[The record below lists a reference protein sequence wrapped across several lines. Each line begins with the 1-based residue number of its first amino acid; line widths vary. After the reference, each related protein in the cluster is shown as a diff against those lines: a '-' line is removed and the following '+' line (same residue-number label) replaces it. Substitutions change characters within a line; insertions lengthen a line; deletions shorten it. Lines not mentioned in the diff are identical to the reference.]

1 MNIKKKIVFILT
13 GSISAY
19 KTLDLLKNLVKKNF
33 DIETILTKSGSKFVT
48 PLSISSITKKK
59 IHQNMFSKKEEV
71 VNYMEH
77 IQLSRNSDLIVVCPA
92 SANIIAKLANGY
104 ADDLASTTLAASNK
118 KIFLVPSMNKKM
130 WTNPANQENIKKLKE
145 RKIEILG
152 PTEGNLACGEIGIGR
167 MDDIKGIEK
176 KIENFFKTK
185 KIIKDKKLLITAGP
199 TFEPIDPIRY
209 IGNFSSGKQGY
220 EIAKAAMLYGAK
232 TILITGPTLESAP
245 DIDILVKIQTAQDML
260 KQTINFCKKFKLI
273 DVAICT
279 AAVSDWKINQSK
291 RKYKKNEN
299 IFKKIKFKKNADI
312 LESISN
318 LKNFRPKIV
327 CGFSAETNNLI
338 LNSRKKLLEKNCDL
352 IFANKISSK
361 FNPMGNQKNQ
371 ISLIGKNRE
380 ENWKKMTKGEVGEK
394 IIKEISTYFN

>member
-1 MNIKKKIVFILT
+1 MRTRKKILFILS

-19 KTLDLLKNLVKKNF
+19 KTLDLLRNLVKKNF
-33 DIETILTKSGSKFVT
+33 EVETILTKSGSEFVS
-48 PLSISSITKKK
+48 PLSISSITKRK
-59 IHQNMFSKKEEV
+59 IYQNMFSKKKI
-71 VNYMEH
+71 VNHMEH

-92 SANIIAKLANGY
+92 SANIIAKLANGF

-130 WTNPANQENIKKLKE
+130 WTNPANQENVKKLKE
-145 RKIEILG
+145 RKINIIG
-152 PTEGNLACGEIGIGR
+152 PIEGNLACGEIGIGR
-167 MDDIKGIEK
+167 ITNIK
-176 KIENFFKTK
+176 KIEKEIEIFFKIK
-185 KIIKDKKLLITAGP
+185 KIIKDKKILITAGP

-220 EIAKAAMLYGAK
+220 EIAKAATLYGAK

>member
-1 MNIKKKIVFILT
+1 
-13 GSISAY
+13 
-19 KTLDLLKNLVKKNF
+19 
-33 DIETILTKSGSKFVT
+33 
-48 PLSISSITKKK
+48 
-59 IHQNMFSKKEEV
+59 MFSKKEEV

-185 KIIKDKKLLITAGP
+185 KIIKGKKLLITAGP

-220 EIAKAAMLYGAK
+220 EIAKAASLYGAK
-232 TILITGPTLESAP
+232 TILITGPSLENP
-245 DIDILVKIQTAQDML
+245 PEVDILVKIQTAQEML
-260 KQTINFCKKFKLI
+260 KYTINFCKKFKFI
-273 DVAICT
+273 DAAICT
-279 AAVSDWKINQSK
+279 AAVSDWKIDKSK
-291 RKYKKNEN
+291 KKYKKSEN
-299 IFKKIKFKKNADI
+299 IFKKIKFTENEDI
-312 LESISN
+312 LKSISN

-352 IFANKISSK
+352 IFANKISDK
-361 FNPMGNQKNQ
+361 FNPMNNQENK
-371 ISLIGKNRE
+371 ISLIGKNRIE
-380 ENWKKMTKGEVGEK
+380 KWKKMTKKEIGEK
-394 IIKEISTYFN
+394 IIKEISAYLN

>member
-1 MNIKKKIVFILT
+1 MRTRKKILFILC
-13 GSISAY
+13 GSISSY
-19 KTLDLLKNLVKKNF
+19 KTLDLLRNLVKKNF
-33 DIETILTKSGSKFVT
+33 EVETILTKSGSEFVS
-48 PLSISSITKKK
+48 PLSISSITKRK
-59 IHQNMFSKKEEV
+59 IYQNMFSKKKIV
-71 VNYMEH
+71 DHMEH

-92 SANIIAKLANGY
+92 SANIIAKLANGF

-130 WTNPANQENIKKLKE
+130 WTNPANQENVKKLKE
-145 RKIEILG
+145 RKINIIG

-167 MDDIKGIEK
+167 MTNIK
-176 KIENFFKTK
+176 KIEKEIENFLKIK
-185 KIIKDKKLLITAGP
+185 KIIKDKKILITAGP

-220 EIAKAAMLYGAK
+220 EIAKAATLYGAK

-260 KQTINFCKKFKLI
+260 KQAINFCKKFKLI

-291 RKYKKNEN
+291 RKYKKDEN

>member
-1 MNIKKKIVFILT
+1 MRTRKKILFILS

-19 KTLDLLKNLVKKNF
+19 KTLDLLTNLVKKNF
-33 DIETILTKSGSKFVT
+33 EVETILTKSGSEFIS
-48 PLSISSITKKK
+48 PLSISSITKRK
-59 IHQNMFSKKEEV
+59 IYQNMFSKKKIV
-71 VNYMEH
+71 DHMEH
-77 IQLSRNSDLIVVCPA
+77 IQLSRDSDLIVVCPA
-92 SANIIAKLANGY
+92 SANIIAKLANGF

-130 WTNPANQENIKKLKE
+130 WTNPANQENVKKLKE
-145 RKIEILG
+145 RKINIIG

-167 MDDIKGIEK
+167 MINIK
-176 KIENFFKTK
+176 KIEKEIKNFFKIK
-185 KIIKDKKLLITAGP
+185 KIIKDKKILVTAGP
-199 TFEPIDPIRY
+199 TLEPIDPIRY

-220 EIAKAAMLYGAK
+220 EIAKAATLYGAK

-273 DVAICT
+273 DAAICT

-299 IFKKIKFKKNADI
+299 IFKKIKFKKNVDI

-371 ISLIGKNRE
+371 ISLIGKNRA

>member
-1 MNIKKKIVFILT
+1 
-13 GSISAY
+13 
-19 KTLDLLKNLVKKNF
+19 
-33 DIETILTKSGSKFVT
+33 
-48 PLSISSITKKK
+48 
-59 IHQNMFSKKEEV
+59 
-71 VNYMEH
+71 MEH

-92 SANIIAKLANGY
+92 SANIIAKLANGF

-130 WTNPANQENIKKLKE
+130 WTNPANQENVKKLKE
-145 RKIEILG
+145 RKINIIG
-152 PTEGNLACGEIGIGR
+152 PIEGNLACGEIGIGR
-167 MDDIKGIEK
+167 MTNIK
-176 KIENFFKTK
+176 KIEKEIEIFFKIK
-185 KIIKDKKLLITAGP
+185 KIIKDKKILITAGP

-220 EIAKAAMLYGAK
+220 EIAKAATLYGAK

-380 ENWKKMTKGEVGEK
+380 ENWKKMTKEEVGEK

>member
-1 MNIKKKIVFILT
+1 MRTRKKILFILS

-19 KTLDLLKNLVKKNF
+19 KTLNLLRNLVKKNF
-33 DIETILTKSGSKFVT
+33 EVETILTKSGSEFVS
-48 PLSISSITKKK
+48 PLSISSITKRK
-59 IHQNMFSKKEEV
+59 IYQNMFSKKKI
-71 VNYMEH
+71 VNHMEH

-92 SANIIAKLANGY
+92 SANIIAKLANGF

-130 WTNPANQENIKKLKE
+130 WTNPANQENVKKLKE
-145 RKIEILG
+145 RKINIIG
-152 PTEGNLACGEIGIGR
+152 PIEGNLACGEIGIGR
-167 MDDIKGIEK
+167 IPNIK
-176 KIENFFKTK
+176 KIEKEIEIFFKIK
-185 KIIKDKKLLITAGP
+185 KIIKDKKILITAGP

-220 EIAKAAMLYGAK
+220 EIAKAATLYGAK

>member
-1 MNIKKKIVFILT
+1 MRTRKKILFILS

-19 KTLDLLKNLVKKNF
+19 KTLDLLRNLVKKNF
-33 DIETILTKSGSKFVT
+33 EVETILTKSGSEFVS
-48 PLSISSITKKK
+48 PFSISSITKRK
-59 IHQNMFSKKEEV
+59 IYQNMFSKKKIV
-71 VNYMEH
+71 DHMEH

-92 SANIIAKLANGY
+92 SANIIAKLANGF

-130 WTNPANQENIKKLKE
+130 WTNPANQENVKKLKE
-145 RKIEILG
+145 RKINIIG
-152 PTEGNLACGEIGIGR
+152 PIEGNLACGEIGIGR
-167 MDDIKGIEK
+167 ITNIK
-176 KIENFFKTK
+176 KIEKEIEIFFKIK
-185 KIIKDKKLLITAGP
+185 KIIKDKKILITAGP

-220 EIAKAAMLYGAK
+220 EIAKAATLYGAK

-371 ISLIGKNRE
+371 ISLIGKTRE
-380 ENWKKMTKGEVGEK
+380 QNWKKMTKGEVGEK

>member
-1 MNIKKKIVFILT
+1 MRTRKKILFILC
-13 GSISAY
+13 GSISSY
-19 KTLDLLKNLVKKNF
+19 KTLDLLRNLVKKNF
-33 DIETILTKSGSKFVT
+33 EVETILTKSGSEFVS
-48 PLSISSITKKK
+48 PLSISSITKRK
-59 IHQNMFSKKEEV
+59 IYQNMFSKKKIV
-71 VNYMEH
+71 DHMEH

-92 SANIIAKLANGY
+92 SANIIAKLANGF

-130 WTNPANQENIKKLKE
+130 WTNPANQENVKKLKE
-145 RKIEILG
+145 RKINIIG

-167 MDDIKGIEK
+167 MTNIK
-176 KIENFFKTK
+176 KIEKEIEIFFKIK
-185 KIIKDKKLLITAGP
+185 KIIKDKKILITAGP

-220 EIAKAAMLYGAK
+220 EIAKAATLYGAK

-260 KQTINFCKKFKLI
+260 KQAINFCKKFKLI

-291 RKYKKNEN
+291 RKYKKDEN

>member
-1 MNIKKKIVFILT
+1 MRTKKKILFILC

-19 KTLDLLKNLVKKNF
+19 KTLDLLRNLVKKNF
-33 DIETILTKSGSKFVT
+33 EVETIITKSGSEFVS
-48 PLSISSITKKK
+48 PLSISSITKRK
-59 IHQNMFSKKEEV
+59 IYQNMFSKKKIV
-71 VNYMEH
+71 DHMEH

-92 SANIIAKLANGY
+92 SANIIAKLANGF

-130 WTNPANQENIKKLKE
+130 WTNPANQENVKKLKE
-145 RKIEILG
+145 RKINIIG

-167 MDDIKGIEK
+167 ITNIK
-176 KIENFFKTK
+176 KIEKEIEIFFKIK
-185 KIIKDKKLLITAGP
+185 KIIKDKKILITAGP

-209 IGNFSSGKQGY
+209 IGNFASGKQGY
-220 EIAKAAMLYGAK
+220 EIAKAATLYGAK

-299 IFKKIKFKKNADI
+299 IFKKIKYKKNADI

-318 LKNFRPKIV
+318 LK
-327 CGFSAETNNLI
+327 I
-338 LNSRKKLLEKNCDL
+338 LDL
-352 IFANKISSK
+352 K
-361 FNPMGNQKNQ
+361 
-371 ISLIGKNRE
+371 
-380 ENWKKMTKGEVGEK
+380 
-394 IIKEISTYFN
+394 

>member
-1 MNIKKKIVFILT
+1 MRTRKKILFILC

-19 KTLDLLKNLVKKNF
+19 KTLDLLRNLVKKNF
-33 DIETILTKSGSKFVT
+33 EVETILTKSGSEFVS
-48 PLSISSITKKK
+48 PLSISSITKRK
-59 IHQNMFSKKEEV
+59 IYQNMFSKKKIV
-71 VNYMEH
+71 DHMEH

-92 SANIIAKLANGY
+92 SANIIAKLANGF

-130 WTNPANQENIKKLKE
+130 WTNPANQENVKKLKE
-145 RKIEILG
+145 RKINIIG

-167 MDDIKGIEK
+167 MTNIK
-176 KIENFFKTK
+176 KIEKEIENFLKIK
-185 KIIKDKKLLITAGP
+185 KIIKDKKILITAGP

-220 EIAKAAMLYGAK
+220 EIAKAATLYGAK

-260 KQTINFCKKFKLI
+260 KQAINFCKKFKLI

-291 RKYKKNEN
+291 RKYKKDEN

>member
-1 MNIKKKIVFILT
+1 MRIKKKILFILS

-19 KTLDLLKNLVKKNF
+19 KTLDLLRNLVKKNF
-33 DIETILTKSGSKFVT
+33 EVETILTKSGSEFIS
-48 PLSISSITKKK
+48 PLSISSITKRK
-59 IHQNMFSKKEEV
+59 IYQNMFSKKKIV
-71 VNYMEH
+71 DHMEH
-77 IQLSRNSDLIVVCPA
+77 IQLSRDSDLIVVCPA
-92 SANIIAKLANGY
+92 SANIIAKLANGF

-130 WTNPANQENIKKLKE
+130 WTNPANQENVKKLKE
-145 RKIEILG
+145 RKINIIG

-167 MDDIKGIEK
+167 MINIK
-176 KIENFFKTK
+176 KIEKEIKNFFKIK
-185 KIIKDKKLLITAGP
+185 KIIKDKKILVTAGP
-199 TFEPIDPIRY
+199 TLEPIDPIRY

-220 EIAKAAMLYGAK
+220 EIAKAATLYGAK

-273 DVAICT
+273 DAAICT

-299 IFKKIKFKKNADI
+299 IFKKIKFKKNVDI

-338 LNSRKKLLEKNCDL
+338 FNSRKKLLEKNCDL

-371 ISLIGKNRE
+371 ISLIGKNRA

>member
-1 MNIKKKIVFILT
+1 MRTRKKILFILS

-19 KTLDLLKNLVKKNF
+19 KTLGLLRNLVKKNF
-33 DIETILTKSGSKFVT
+33 EVETILTKSGREFVS
-48 PLSISSITKKK
+48 PLSISSITKRK
-59 IHQNMFSKKEEV
+59 IYQNMFSKKKIV
-71 VNYMEH
+71 DHMEH

-92 SANIIAKLANGY
+92 SANIIAKLANGF

-118 KIFLVPSMNKKM
+118 KIFLIPSMNKKM
-130 WTNPANQENIKKLKE
+130 WTNPANQENVKKLKE
-145 RKIEILG
+145 RKINIIG

-167 MDDIKGIEK
+167 MTNIK
-176 KIENFFKTK
+176 KIEKEIENFLKIK
-185 KIIKDKKLLITAGP
+185 KIIKDKKILITAGP

-220 EIAKAAMLYGAK
+220 EIAKAATLYGAK

-327 CGFSAETNNLI
+327 CGFSVETNNLI

>member
-1 MNIKKKIVFILT
+1 MRTRKKILFILC
-13 GSISAY
+13 GSISSY
-19 KTLDLLKNLVKKNF
+19 KTLDLLRNLVKKNF
-33 DIETILTKSGSKFVT
+33 EVETILTKSGSEFVS
-48 PLSISSITKKK
+48 PLSISSITKRK
-59 IHQNMFSKKEEV
+59 IYQNMFSKKKIV
-71 VNYMEH
+71 DHMEH

-92 SANIIAKLANGY
+92 SANIIAKLANGF

-130 WTNPANQENIKKLKE
+130 WTNPANQENVKKLKE
-145 RKIEILG
+145 RKINIIG

-167 MDDIKGIEK
+167 MTNIK
-176 KIENFFKTK
+176 KIEKEIENFLKIK
-185 KIIKDKKLLITAGP
+185 KIIKDKKILITAGP

-220 EIAKAAMLYGAK
+220 EIAKAATLYGAK

-260 KQTINFCKKFKLI
+260 KQAINFCKKFKLI

-291 RKYKKNEN
+291 RKYKKDEN

-338 LNSRKKLLEKNCDL
+338 LNSMKKLLEKNCDL

>member
-1 MNIKKKIVFILT
+1 MRTRKKILFILS

-19 KTLDLLKNLVKKNF
+19 KTLDLLRNLVKKNF
-33 DIETILTKSGSKFVT
+33 EVETILTKSGREFVS
-48 PLSISSITKKK
+48 PLSISSITKRK
-59 IHQNMFSKKEEV
+59 IYQNMFSKKKIV
-71 VNYMEH
+71 DHMEH

-92 SANIIAKLANGY
+92 SANIIAKLANGF

-130 WTNPANQENIKKLKE
+130 WTNPANQENVKKLKE
-145 RKIEILG
+145 RKINIIG
-152 PTEGNLACGEIGIGR
+152 PIEGNLACGEIGIGR
-167 MDDIKGIEK
+167 MTNIK
-176 KIENFFKTK
+176 KIEKEIENFLKIK
-185 KIIKDKKLLITAGP
+185 KIIKDKKILITAGP

-220 EIAKAAMLYGAK
+220 EIAKAATLYGAK

-327 CGFSAETNNLI
+327 CGFSVETNNLI
-338 LNSRKKLLEKNCDL
+338 LNSKKKLLEKNCDL

>member
-1 MNIKKKIVFILT
+1 MRTRKKILFILC

-19 KTLDLLKNLVKKNF
+19 KTLDLLRNLVKKNF
-33 DIETILTKSGSKFVT
+33 EVETILTKSGSEFVS
-48 PLSISSITKKK
+48 PLSISSITKRK
-59 IHQNMFSKKEEV
+59 IYQNMFSKKKIV
-71 VNYMEH
+71 DHMEH

-92 SANIIAKLANGY
+92 SANIIAKLANGF

-130 WTNPANQENIKKLKE
+130 WTNPANQENVKKLKE
-145 RKIEILG
+145 RKINIIG

-167 MDDIKGIEK
+167 ITNIK
-176 KIENFFKTK
+176 KIEKEIEIFFKIK
-185 KIIKDKKLLITAGP
+185 KIIKDKKILITAGP

-220 EIAKAAMLYGAK
+220 EIAKAATLYGAK

-260 KQTINFCKKFKLI
+260 KQAINFCKKFKLI

-291 RKYKKNEN
+291 RKYKKDEN

>member
-1 MNIKKKIVFILT
+1 MRTRKKILFILS

-19 KTLDLLKNLVKKNF
+19 KTLNLLRNLVKKNF
-33 DIETILTKSGSKFVT
+33 EVETILTKSGSEFVS
-48 PLSISSITKKK
+48 PLSISSITKRK
-59 IHQNMFSKKEEV
+59 IYQNMFSKKKIV
-71 VNYMEH
+71 DHMEH

-92 SANIIAKLANGY
+92 SANIIAKLANGF

-130 WTNPANQENIKKLKE
+130 WTNPANQENVKKLKE
-145 RKIEILG
+145 RKINIIG
-152 PTEGNLACGEIGIGR
+152 PIEGNLACGEIGIGR
-167 MDDIKGIEK
+167 IPNIK
-176 KIENFFKTK
+176 KIEKEIEIFFKIK
-185 KIIKDKKLLITAGP
+185 KIIKDKKILITAGP

-220 EIAKAAMLYGAK
+220 EIAKAATLYGAK

>member
-1 MNIKKKIVFILT
+1 MRTRKKILFILS

-19 KTLDLLKNLVKKNF
+19 KTLDLLRNLVKKNF
-33 DIETILTKSGSKFVT
+33 EVETILTKSGSEFVS
-48 PLSISSITKKK
+48 PLSISSITKRK
-59 IHQNMFSKKEEV
+59 IYQNMFSKKKIV
-71 VNYMEH
+71 DHMEH

-92 SANIIAKLANGY
+92 SANIIAKLANGF

-130 WTNPANQENIKKLKE
+130 WTNPANQENVKKLKE
-145 RKIEILG
+145 RKINIIG

-167 MDDIKGIEK
+167 MTNIK
-176 KIENFFKTK
+176 KIEKEIENFLKIK
-185 KIIKDKKLLITAGP
+185 KIIKDKKILITAGP

-220 EIAKAAMLYGAK
+220 EIAKAATLYGAK

>member
-1 MNIKKKIVFILT
+1 MRTRKKILFILC
-13 GSISAY
+13 GSISSY
-19 KTLDLLKNLVKKNF
+19 KTLDLLRNLVKKNF
-33 DIETILTKSGSKFVT
+33 EVETILTKSGSEFVS
-48 PLSISSITKKK
+48 PLSISSITKRK
-59 IHQNMFSKKEEV
+59 IYQNMFSKKKIV
-71 VNYMEH
+71 DHMEH

-92 SANIIAKLANGY
+92 SANIIAKLANGF

-130 WTNPANQENIKKLKE
+130 WTNPANQENVKKLKE
-145 RKIEILG
+145 RKINIIG
-152 PTEGNLACGEIGIGR
+152 PIEGNLACGEIGIGR
-167 MDDIKGIEK
+167 MTNIK
-176 KIENFFKTK
+176 KIEKEIENFLKIK
-185 KIIKDKKLLITAGP
+185 KIIKDKKILITAGP

-220 EIAKAAMLYGAK
+220 EIAKAATLYGAK

-260 KQTINFCKKFKLI
+260 KQAINFCKKFKLI

-291 RKYKKNEN
+291 RKYKKDEI

>member
-1 MNIKKKIVFILT
+1 MRTRKKILFILC

-19 KTLDLLKNLVKKNF
+19 KTLDLLRNLVKKNF
-33 DIETILTKSGSKFVT
+33 EVETILTKSGSEFVS
-48 PLSISSITKKK
+48 PLSISSITKRK
-59 IHQNMFSKKEEV
+59 IYQNMFSKKKIV
-71 VNYMEH
+71 DHMEH

-92 SANIIAKLANGY
+92 SANIIAKLANGF

-130 WTNPANQENIKKLKE
+130 WTNPANQENVKKLKE
-145 RKIEILG
+145 RKINIIG

-167 MDDIKGIEK
+167 MTNIK
-176 KIENFFKTK
+176 KIEKEIENFLKIK
-185 KIIKDKKLLITAGP
+185 KIIKDKKILITAGP

-291 RKYKKNEN
+291 RKYKKDEN

-380 ENWKKMTKGEVGEK
+380 EDWKKMTKGEVGEK

>member
-1 MNIKKKIVFILT
+1 MRTRKKILFILS

-19 KTLDLLKNLVKKNF
+19 KTLDLLRNLVKKNF
-33 DIETILTKSGSKFVT
+33 EVETILTKSGSEFVS
-48 PLSISSITKKK
+48 PLSISSITKRK
-59 IHQNMFSKKEEV
+59 IYQNMFSKKKMV
-71 VNYMEH
+71 DHMEH

-92 SANIIAKLANGY
+92 SANIIAKLANGF

-130 WTNPANQENIKKLKE
+130 WTNPANQENVKKLKE
-145 RKIEILG
+145 RKINIIG
-152 PTEGNLACGEIGIGR
+152 PIEGNLACGEIGIGR
-167 MDDIKGIEK
+167 ITNIK
-176 KIENFFKTK
+176 KIEKEIEIFFKIK
-185 KIIKDKKLLITAGP
+185 KIIKDKKILITAGP

-220 EIAKAAMLYGAK
+220 EIAKAATLYGAK

>member
-1 MNIKKKIVFILT
+1 MRTRKKILFILS

-19 KTLDLLKNLVKKNF
+19 KTLDLLRNLVKKNF
-33 DIETILTKSGSKFVT
+33 EVETILTKSGSEFVS
-48 PLSISSITKKK
+48 PLSISSITKRK
-59 IHQNMFSKKEEV
+59 IYQNMFSKKKIV
-71 VNYMEH
+71 DHMEH

-92 SANIIAKLANGY
+92 SANIIAKLANGF

-130 WTNPANQENIKKLKE
+130 WTNPANQENVKKLKE
-145 RKIEILG
+145 RKINIIG

-167 MDDIKGIEK
+167 MTNIKKIEK
-176 KIENFFKTK
+176 EIENFFKIK
-185 KIIKDKKLLITAGP
+185 KIIKDKKILITAGP

-220 EIAKAAMLYGAK
+220 EIAKAATLYGAK

-361 FNPMGNQKNQ
+361 FNPMGNKENQ

>member
-1 MNIKKKIVFILT
+1 MRTRKKILFILS

-19 KTLDLLKNLVKKNF
+19 KTLDLLRNLVKKNF
-33 DIETILTKSGSKFVT
+33 EVETILTKSGSEFVS
-48 PLSISSITKKK
+48 PLSISSITKRK
-59 IHQNMFSKKEEV
+59 IYQNMFSKKKIV
-71 VNYMEH
+71 DHMEH

-92 SANIIAKLANGY
+92 SANIIAKLANGF

-130 WTNPANQENIKKLKE
+130 WTNPANQENVKKLKE
-145 RKIEILG
+145 RKINIIG
-152 PTEGNLACGEIGIGR
+152 PIEGNLACGEIGIGR
-167 MDDIKGIEK
+167 ITNIK
-176 KIENFFKTK
+176 KIEKEIGIFFKIK
-185 KIIKDKKLLITAGP
+185 KIIKDKKILITAGP

-220 EIAKAAMLYGAK
+220 EIAKAATLYGAK

-352 IFANKISSK
+352 IFANKISNK

-394 IIKEISTYFN
+394 IIKEISAYFN

>member
-1 MNIKKKIVFILT
+1 MRTRKKILFILS

-19 KTLDLLKNLVKKNF
+19 KTLDLLRNLVKKNF
-33 DIETILTKSGSKFVT
+33 EVETILTKSGSEFVS
-48 PLSISSITKKK
+48 PLSISSITKRK
-59 IHQNMFSKKEEV
+59 IYQNMFSKKKIV
-71 VNYMEH
+71 DHMEH

-92 SANIIAKLANGY
+92 SANIIAKLANGF

-130 WTNPANQENIKKLKE
+130 WTNPANQENVKKLKE
-145 RKIEILG
+145 RKINIIG

-167 MDDIKGIEK
+167 MTNIKKIEK
-176 KIENFFKTK
+176 EIENFFKIK
-185 KIIKDKKLLITAGP
+185 KIIKDKKILITAGP

-220 EIAKAAMLYGAK
+220 EIAKAATLYGAK

-291 RKYKKNEN
+291 RKYKKDEN

-361 FNPMGNQKNQ
+361 FNPMGNKENQ

>member
-1 MNIKKKIVFILT
+1 MRTRKKILFILS

-19 KTLDLLKNLVKKNF
+19 KTLDLLRNLVKKNF
-33 DIETILTKSGSKFVT
+33 EVETILTKSGSEFVS
-48 PLSISSITKKK
+48 PLSISSITKRK
-59 IHQNMFSKKEEV
+59 IYQNMFSKKKIV
-71 VNYMEH
+71 DHMEH

-92 SANIIAKLANGY
+92 SANIIAKLANGF

-130 WTNPANQENIKKLKE
+130 WTNPANQENVKKLKE
-145 RKIEILG
+145 RKINIIG

-167 MDDIKGIEK
+167 MTNIK
-176 KIENFFKTK
+176 KIEKEIENFLKIK
-185 KIIKDKKLLITAGP
+185 KIIKDKKILITAGP

-220 EIAKAAMLYGAK
+220 EIAKAATLYGAK

-260 KQTINFCKKFKLI
+260 KQAINFCKKFKLI

-291 RKYKKNEN
+291 RKYKKDEN

>member
-1 MNIKKKIVFILT
+1 MRTRKKILFILC
-13 GSISAY
+13 GSISSY
-19 KTLDLLKNLVKKNF
+19 KTLDLLRNLVKKNF
-33 DIETILTKSGSKFVT
+33 EVETILTKSGSEFVS
-48 PLSISSITKKK
+48 PLSISSITKRK
-59 IHQNMFSKKEEV
+59 IYQNMFSKKKIV
-71 VNYMEH
+71 DHMEH

-92 SANIIAKLANGY
+92 SANIIARLANGF

-130 WTNPANQENIKKLKE
+130 WTNPANQENVKKLKE
-145 RKIEILG
+145 RKINIIG

-167 MDDIKGIEK
+167 MTNIK
-176 KIENFFKTK
+176 KIEKEIENFLKIK
-185 KIIKDKKLLITAGP
+185 KIIKDKKILITAGP

-220 EIAKAAMLYGAK
+220 EIAKAATLYGAK

-260 KQTINFCKKFKLI
+260 KQAINFCKKFKLI

-291 RKYKKNEN
+291 RKYKKDEN